1 MKLLLTS
8 EGWQKNPDIGREFLK
23 LVNKKPS
30 KIRILVVVT
39 PIKYI
44 KRNKYIKRLF
54 KQIKVLYITE
64 KNLTFF
70 KLDRRIK
77 QDDLKDIDVIFVFGG
92 NTFDYLDRIRKTG
105 LDKMIKSFVKKG
117 GVYFGLSAGSYVACP
132 TIETA
137 TWKQVDN
144 NKIGLK
150 NLTGLN
156 LVPFLITAHFE
167 EKLRPIIKQ
176 SAKNTKRRVIA
187 LTDEQ
192 AVLINGRSVKI
203 IGNGKKNV
211 FNLKK

>member
-44 KRNKYIKRLF
+44 KRNQYIKRLF